1 MNSTKP
7 SNSPTRYIASV
18 NINFRENTISAKT
31 ILAADTKDQA
41 MLMLSQIYG
50 TDNVLSIA
58 AYDTATEAIFPSTE
72 H

>member
-1 MNSTKP
+1 MNSAKH

-18 NINFRENTISAKT
+18 NIKFRENTISAKT

-50 TDNVLSIA
+50 TDNVLSIT
-58 AYDTATEAIFPSTE
+58 AYDTATEVISPSTE